1 MWALTKRSLRVN
13 RSQLLGALVAI
24 TVSIAMLTAAGTWLA
39 ADLTDSR
46 LDQVG
51 AQLATVASS
60 FIGIAALIA
69 GFTVASAIA
78 TGLRERRRQFAL
90 LQAIGAT
97 KPRVRNMVL
106 LETALVV
113 AVAAPLGA
121 AAGYGLSFFS
131 NGLLTG
137 SGLVP
142 SGYVLPVEPTAA
154 LQAIAVMLTV
164 ALVAAWSAS
173 RQATRVGAAEAV
185 RAAGVESSTLSTGR
199 RVGAAIVAATGAA
212 AAVMPLVL
220 PGVIGVAFATMSTF
234 LLVTALAMVGPVVS
248 AGVATRLARLVP
260 KDSAL
265 QLPLANMRGF
275 SRRLTAL
282 VVPFALVAALGAVQ
296 LSTNAIVA
304 DAGREQI
311 AAGYRSTLAGTT
323 TTPDTVKTIRALPS
337 VTAVTIISGVSGEAQ
352 TDQDPDMPFQVWEP
366 ATITTIT
373 GGTAA
378 IDPGVTA
385 GNLQDLQGNT
395 TIAVSADTL
404 LGSGAHVGSTIG
416 VRLDGHTTERTIVA
430 IYDRSLGFGDYVLPA
445 TTTTGTVLVTT
456 DDPAAVSKAAAAASI
471 TLTRPG
477 TYAKTVA
484 ASGDQTLSSVLMFA
498 LLLFAL
504 LAAVNTLV
512 TVIRSRKDEFALLA
526 RTGAT
531 GRTLLRTV
539 LVETGI
545 AALIAVVLGTAT
557 AIPAAAGAGA
567 ALLAG
572 WPTLPWL
579 FLAGL
584 PVVLVVIA
592 LVTAVIAGGVQTA
605 AGRTLGR
612 S

>member
-13 RSQLLGALVAI
+13 RSQLLGALIAL

-39 ADLTDSR
+39 AGLTDSR

-51 AQLATVASS
+51 TQLATVAGS

-69 GFTVASAIA
+69 GFTVASATA

-113 AVAAPLGA
+113 AAAAPLGA
-121 AAGYGLSFFS
+121 AAGYGLSFLS

-199 RVGAAIVAATGAA
+199 RIGAGIVAATGAV
-212 AAVMPLVL
+212 AAVMPLIL
-220 PGVIGVAFATMSTF
+220 PGMIGVAFATMSTF
-234 LLVTALAMVGPVVS
+234 LLVTALAMVGPVIS
-248 AGVATRLARLVP
+248 AGVATRLARMVP
-260 KDSAL
+260 QGSAL
-265 QLPLANMRGF
+265 QLPLANVRGF

-323 TTPDTVKTIRALPS
+323 TAADTAVTIRALPS
-337 VTAVTIISGVSGEAQ
+337 VTAVTVLSGVSGEVQ

-366 ATITTIT
+366 ATITTVT
-373 GGTAA
+373 GDTDS

-385 GNLQDLQGNT
+385 GNLRSLHGDD

-416 VRLDGHTTERTIVA
+416 VRLDGHATKRTIVA
-430 IYDRSLGFGDYVLPA
+430 IYDRSLGFGDYILPA
-445 TTTTGTVLVTT
+445 TTTTGTLLVTT
-456 DDPAAVSKAAAAASI
+456 DDVAAVSKAAAAAGI
-471 TLTRPG
+471 TLTTPG

-484 ASGDQTLSSVLMFA
+484 ASGDQTLSSVLLFA

-512 TVIRSRKDEFALLA
+512 TVIRSRKDEFALLT

-531 GRTLLRTV
+531 RVRLVRTAV
-539 LVETGI
+539 VEILI
-545 AALIAVVLGTAT
+545 AALLATLLGALTAV
-557 AIPAAAGAGA
+557 PAAAGAAA
-567 ALLAG
+567 ALLSS
-572 WPTLPWL
+572 WPTLPWGAIGIL
-579 FLAGL
+579 LVAL
-584 PVVLVVIA
+584 PVVATGTALIA
-592 LVTAVIAGGVQTA
+592 VSTIRR
-605 AGRTLGR
+605 GR
-612 S
+612 